1 MKKFLVTS
9 ALPYANGPIHLGH
22 LAGAYLPADIYTRH
36 LRLLGENV
44 IHISGSD
51 EHGVAIMLNAKK
63 EGKNYKAYVDY
74 WHGEHKKVFSKFEV
88 DFDFFG
94 QTSEPYHAEEVIQW
108 FDELYKKELIEPQD
122 NQQLHCKSCN
132 NHLPDRFVEGTC
144 YSCGFQKARG
154 DECPNCGI
162 WIDPVK
168 LINPVCKICGSS
180 DIEEITVTQWYLKL
194 SKYHEKY
201 REWFESKKN
210 TWRKTVYPFVDSLT
224 KESLHDRA
232 ITRDLDWGI
241 DVPLEEAKGKKF
253 YVWFDAPIGYVSNTK
268 EYLKKIGSTEDYLKD
283 WWKNDDTEIIHFLA
297 KDNIIFHAV
306 IFPVMGMESGKI
318 NPPTDIPANQYLNLE
333 GKQFSKSTGWYI
345 DVDSAFEQFGA
356 DAIRYYL
363 ISIMPEQS
371 DSSFAWK
378 DFAAKVNGELANNI
392 GNLLNRWL
400 KFAYKNWEEGL
411 NPECLKDFSKTEI
424 GQKFKAAILEH
435 KKLVDGKE
443 FKKGIEQVMA
453 MGQMANT
460 YFSDLAPWAQ
470 FKEDPKEAEKTI
482 AITSIQIIILAV
494 MLSPYL
500 PGLSKKIL
508 CYFDLKFSDEDK
520 KRIYSGDLEVFDG
533 LLSKGLKIT
542 EAPQA
547 LVPKID
553 EKVISKLEDE
563 LQGKAE
569 EQDNV

>member
-1 MKKFLVTS
+1 
-9 ALPYANGPIHLGH
+9 
-22 LAGAYLPADIYTRH
+22 LPADVYTRH
-36 LRLLGENV
+36 LRLLGERV

-63 EGKNYKAYVDY
+63 EGKNYKSYVDY
-74 WHGEHKKVFSKFEV
+74 WHAEHKKVFNKFEV

-94 QTSEPYHAEEVIQW
+94 QTSEPYHAVEVIKW

-122 NQQLHCKSCN
+122 NQQLHCKSCD

-144 YSCGFQKARG
+144 YKCGYDKARG

-168 LINPVCKICGSS
+168 LIDPVCKICGSS

-201 REWFESKKN
+201 RKWFESKKN
-210 TWRKTVYPFVDSLT
+210 VWRKTVYPFVDSLT

-241 DVPLEEAKGKKF
+241 DVPLPEAKGKKF

-268 EYLKKIGSTEDYLKD
+268 QYLEEVGNGEDYLKD
-283 WWKNDDTEIIHFLA
+283 WWKNDDTELIHFLA

-306 IFPVMGMESGKI
+306 IFPVMGMESGRI
-318 NPPTDIPANQYLNLE
+318 NPPTDIPANQFLNLE

-345 DVDSAFEQFGA
+345 DIDSAFEQFGA

-363 ISIMPEQS
+363 ISILPEQS
-371 DSSFAWK
+371 DSSFAWR

-392 GNLLNRWL
+392 GNLINRCL
-400 KFAYKNWEEGL
+400 KFAFKNWEAGL
-411 NPECLKDFSKTEI
+411 NPKYLNGFSGTDI
-424 GQKFKAAILEH
+424 GKKFKAGILEH
-435 KKLVDGKE
+435 KNIVDGKE
-443 FKKGIEQVMA
+443 FKKGIEQVMS

-470 FKEDPKEAEKTI
+470 FKEDANEAEKNNCPDKH
-482 AITSIQIIILAV
+482 SNYY
-494 MLSPYL
+494 LSDSFISLYPRAL
-500 PGLSKKIL
+500 QKDS
-508 CYFDLKFSDEDK
+508 
-520 KRIYSGDLEVFDG
+520 
-533 LLSKGLKIT
+533 LLF
-542 EAPQA
+542 
-547 LVPKID
+547 
-553 EKVISKLEDE
+553 
-563 LQGKAE
+563 
-569 EQDNV
+569 

>member
-1 MKKFLVTS
+1 MKKYLVTS

-36 LRLLGENV
+36 LKLLGEKV

-63 EGKNYKAYVDY
+63 EGKNYKSYVDY
-74 WHGEHKKVFSKFEV
+74 WHSEHKKVFDKFNV
-88 DFDFFG
+88 NFDFFG
-94 QTSEPYHAEEVIQW
+94 QTSESYHAEEVIKW
-108 FDELYKKELIEPQD
+108 FDELYKKELIEPND
-122 NQQLHCKSCN
+122 NQQLHCKACD

-144 YSCGFQKARG
+144 YKCGYTQARG

-168 LINPVCKICGSS
+168 LIEPVCKICGSN

-194 SKYHEKY
+194 SKCHEKY
-201 REWFESKKN
+201 RAWFESKKN

-224 KESLHDRA
+224 RESLHDRA

-241 DVPLEEAKGKKF
+241 DVPLPEAAGKKL

-268 EYLKKIGSTEDYLKD
+268 QYLEKIGSDEDYLKD

-306 IFPVMGMESGKI
+306 IFPVMGMESGRI

-345 DVDSAFEQFGA
+345 DIDSAFEQFGA

-363 ISIMPEQS
+363 ISILPEQS
-371 DSSFAWK
+371 DSSFTWR
-378 DFAAKVNGELANNI
+378 DFAAKINGELANNI
-392 GNLLNRWL
+392 GNLINRCL
-400 KFAYKNWEEGL
+400 KFAYKNWETGL
-411 NPECLKDFSKTEI
+411 DAKYLTGFSETEI
-424 GQKFKAAILEH
+424 GKKFKTAILEH
-435 KKLVDGKE
+435 KSIVDGKE
-443 FKKGIEQVMA
+443 FKKGIEQIMS

-460 YFSDLAPWAQ
+460 FFSDLAPWAQ
-470 FKEDPKEAEKTI
+470 FKADPNEAEKTI
-482 AITSIQIIILAV
+482 ALTSIQIMTLGV
-494 MLSPYL
+494 LLSPYV

-508 CYFDLKFSDEDK
+508 SYFDIALTDTHRK
-520 KRIYSGDLEVFDG
+520 KIYSGELEVFDELFANG
-533 LLSKGLKIT
+533 MKIT
-542 EAPQA
+542 EAPKA

-553 EKVISKLEDE
+553 EKIISKLEED
-563 LQGKAE
+563 LRGKAE
-569 EQDNV
+569 ELDNV